1 VKAFLTNRAT
11 VLPLLSALL
20 VLILGCAFW
29 FGYQAHT
36 LTAGDASANTA
47 VVDVPETHAVADQV
61 GSGVKAIFSYD
72 YTNIARTE
80 RAAAD
85 VLVDAAVNQYRDSF
99 AAAKKQAEDQKLV
112 RATTVRSIGVREI
125 RGDQATVLLFLDQ
138 QTLHA
143 TNNQQESTGAQLDIT
158 AKRVDGKWKIAS
170 LTAL

>member
-1 VKAFLTNRAT
+1 VKAFLGNRAT

-20 VLILGCAFW
+20 VIVLGCAFW
-29 FGYQAHT
+29 FGYRSHV

-47 VVDVPETHAVADQV
+47 VVDVPETRAVTDQI
-61 GSGVKAIFSYD
+61 GAGVKAIFSYD

-112 RATTVRSIGVREI
+112 RATTVRSIGAREI
-125 RGDQATVLLFLDQ
+125 RGDRATVLLFLDQ
-138 QTLHA
+138 QTLHTA
-143 TNNQQESTGAQLDIT
+143 NNQRESTGAQLDIT
-158 AKRVDGKWKIAS
+158 ARRVDGRWKIAS
-170 LTAL
+170 ITAL